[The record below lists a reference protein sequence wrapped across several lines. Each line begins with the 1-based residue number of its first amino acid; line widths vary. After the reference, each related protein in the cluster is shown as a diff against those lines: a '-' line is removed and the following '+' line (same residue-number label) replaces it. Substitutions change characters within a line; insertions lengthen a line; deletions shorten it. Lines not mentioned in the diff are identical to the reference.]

1 LGGEILDVLRIVPGS
16 VMVVSLVDPEL
27 SGAAQRGDAG
37 VLDRRQNEESQQ
49 NSRNRNDDNHLVPCG
64 Y

>member
-1 LGGEILDVLRIVPGS
+1 MIDS
-16 VMVVSLVDPEL
+16 EL

-49 NSRNRNDDNHLVPCG
+49 NSRNWNDHNHLVPCG